1 MFNSLSIIGRLTKDP
16 EQFVSQSGIAFTR
29 FSIAHDKEFTK
40 HGETYFFDVVAWRST
55 AVFITKHFKK
65 GQLILIAGKLA
76 VNTWTDK
83 NGLKHNDVQ
92 IEADTAHFYGGKS
105 EEANASSEHPIP
117 DSISNETTEKQDLP
131 PEQSELSKLQNSEK
145 ETSRFN
151 RMALENHYKH
161 ESEDD

>member
-16 EQFVSQSGIAFTR
+16 EQFVSQSGIAFTK

-40 HGETYFFDVVAWRST
+40 NEETYFFDVVAWRST
-55 AVFITKHFKK
+55 AVFITRHFKK

-92 IEADTAHFYGGKS
+92 IEADSAHFYGGKPEEENAPS
-105 EEANASSEHPIP
+105 EQSVP
-117 DSISNETTEKQDLP
+117 DTISNETTGKKDLP
-131 PEQSELSKLQNSEK
+131 PKQPELSEPQHSEK